1 MSQYFDNVDLKSN
14 IEKYK
19 TRIFDK
25 EFCFNTDNGVF
36 SKSKLDFG
44 TRCLLENLPLEEI
57 KGEILEVGCG
67 YGVIPIILT
76 RIVDKIES
84 FDAVDVNKR
93 ALHLA
98 EMNKKENF
106 APKVNFFLSDC
117 YKNIN
122 KKYDVIISNPP
133 IRAGKNI
140 VYEIVM
146 NARNYLKEDGKLFIV
161 INKDQGAK
169 SLYKDLEKVYNI
181 LKEGTNKAKKTADK
195 TVVEVK
201 KAMKLNYFE
210 DSEYLNELLNSK

>member
-19 TRIFDK
+19 ARIFDK

-76 RIVDKIES
+76 RTVDKIDS

-106 APKVNFFLSDC
+106 SPKVNFFFSNC
-117 YKNIN
+117 YQNIN

-169 SLYKDLEKVYNI
+169 SLYKDLEKVYKCELINKKKGFWIIKCI
-181 LKEGTNKAKKTADK
+181 LR
-195 TVVEVK
+195 
-201 KAMKLNYFE
+201 
-210 DSEYLNELLNSK
+210 

>member
-67 YGVIPIILT
+67 YRVIPIILT

-169 SLYKDLEKVYNI
+169 SLYKDLEKVYKCELINKKKGFWIIKCI
-181 LKEGTNKAKKTADK
+181 LR
-195 TVVEVK
+195 
-201 KAMKLNYFE
+201 
-210 DSEYLNELLNSK
+210 

>member
-76 RIVDKIES
+76 RTVDKIDS

-106 APKVNFFLSDC
+106 SPKVNFFLSNC
-117 YKNIN
+117 YQNIN

-169 SLYKDLEKVYNI
+169 SLYKDLENI
-181 LKEGTNKAKKTADK
+181 YKCELINKKKGFWIIK
-195 TVVEVK
+195 CI
-201 KAMKLNYFE
+201 LR
-210 DSEYLNELLNSK
+210 

>member
-76 RIVDKIES
+76 RTVDKIDS

-106 APKVNFFLSDC
+106 SPKVNFFLSNC
-117 YKNIN
+117 YQNIN

-169 SLYKDLEKVYNI
+169 SLYKDLEQVYKCELINKKKGFWIIKCI
-181 LKEGTNKAKKTADK
+181 LR
-195 TVVEVK
+195 
-201 KAMKLNYFE
+201 
-210 DSEYLNELLNSK
+210 

>member
-169 SLYKDLEKVYNI
+169 SLYKDLEKVYKCELINKKKGFWIFKCI
-181 LKEGTNKAKKTADK
+181 LR
-195 TVVEVK
+195 
-201 KAMKLNYFE
+201 
-210 DSEYLNELLNSK
+210 

>member
-44 TRCLLENLPLEEI
+44 TRCLLENLPLGEI

-76 RIVDKIES
+76 RIVDKIKS

-169 SLYKDLEKVYNI
+169 SLYKDLEKVYKCELINKKKGFWIIKCI
-181 LKEGTNKAKKTADK
+181 LR
-195 TVVEVK
+195 
-201 KAMKLNYFE
+201 
-210 DSEYLNELLNSK
+210 

>member
-122 KKYDVIISNPP
+122 KKYDVIISNPA
-133 IRAGKNI
+133 IRARKNI

-169 SLYKDLEKVYNI
+169 SLYKDLEKVYNC
-181 LKEGTNKAKKTADK
+181 
-195 TVVEVK
+195 
-201 KAMKLNYFE
+201 
-210 DSEYLNELLNSK
+210 

>member
-106 APKVNFFLSDC
+106 SPKVNFFFSNC
-117 YKNIN
+117 YQNIN

-169 SLYKDLEKVYNI
+169 SLYKDLEKVYKCELINKKKGFWIIKCI
-181 LKEGTNKAKKTADK
+181 LR
-195 TVVEVK
+195 
-201 KAMKLNYFE
+201 
-210 DSEYLNELLNSK
+210 

>member
-106 APKVNFFLSDC
+106 APKVNFFLSNC

-169 SLYKDLEKVYNI
+169 SLYKDLEKVYKCELINKKKGFWIIKCI
-181 LKEGTNKAKKTADK
+181 LRWQL
-195 TVVEVK
+195 VQS
-201 KAMKLNYFE
+201 MLII
-210 DSEYLNELLNSK
+210 

>member
-76 RIVDKIES
+76 RTVDKIES

-98 EMNKKENF
+98 EMNKRENF
-106 APKVNFFLSDC
+106 APKVNFFLSNC

-169 SLYKDLEKVYNI
+169 SLYKDLEKVYKCELINKKKGFWIIKCI
-181 LKEGTNKAKKTADK
+181 LR
-195 TVVEVK
+195 
-201 KAMKLNYFE
+201 
-210 DSEYLNELLNSK
+210 

>member
-57 KGEILEVGCG
+57 KGEMLEVGCG

-76 RIVDKIES
+76 RTVDKIDS

-106 APKVNFFLSDC
+106 SPKVNFFLSNC
-117 YKNIN
+117 YQNIN

-169 SLYKDLEKVYNI
+169 SLYKDLENVYKCELINKKKGFWIIKCI
-181 LKEGTNKAKKTADK
+181 LR
-195 TVVEVK
+195 
-201 KAMKLNYFE
+201 
-210 DSEYLNELLNSK
+210 

>member
-76 RIVDKIES
+76 RTVDKIES

-106 APKVNFFLSDC
+106 APKVNFFLSNC

-169 SLYKDLEKVYNI
+169 SLYKDLEKVYKCELINKKKGFWIIKCI
-181 LKEGTNKAKKTADK
+181 LR
-195 TVVEVK
+195 
-201 KAMKLNYFE
+201 
-210 DSEYLNELLNSK
+210 

>member
-76 RIVDKIES
+76 RTVDKIES

-106 APKVNFFLSDC
+106 APKVNFFLSNC
-117 YKNIN
+117 YQNIN

-169 SLYKDLEKVYNI
+169 SLYKDLEKVYKCELINKKKGFWIIKCI
-181 LKEGTNKAKKTADK
+181 LR
-195 TVVEVK
+195 
-201 KAMKLNYFE
+201 
-210 DSEYLNELLNSK
+210 

>member
-1 MSQYFDNVDLKSN
+1 MVNSLFRGRKKMSQYFDNVDLKSN

-169 SLYKDLEKVYNI
+169 SLYKDLEKVYKCVLINKKKGFWIIKCI
-181 LKEGTNKAKKTADK
+181 LR
-195 TVVEVK
+195 
-201 KAMKLNYFE
+201 
-210 DSEYLNELLNSK
+210 

>member
-169 SLYKDLEKVYNI
+169 SLYKDLEKVYKCVLINKKKGFWIIKCI
-181 LKEGTNKAKKTADK
+181 LR
-195 TVVEVK
+195 
-201 KAMKLNYFE
+201 
-210 DSEYLNELLNSK
+210 

>member
-36 SKSKLDFG
+36 SKSKLDIG

-169 SLYKDLEKVYNI
+169 SLYKDLEKVYKCELINKKKGFWIIKCI
-181 LKEGTNKAKKTADK
+181 LR
-195 TVVEVK
+195 
-201 KAMKLNYFE
+201 
-210 DSEYLNELLNSK
+210 

>member
-1 MSQYFDNVDLKSN
+1 MSQYFDNVNLKSN

-44 TRCLLENLPLEEI
+44 TRCLLEHLPLEEI
-57 KGEILEVGCG
+57 KGDMLEVGCG

-76 RIVDKIES
+76 RTVDEINS

-106 APKVNFFLSDC
+106 APKINFFLSDC
-117 YKNIN
+117 YQNIN

-146 NARNYLKEDGKLFIV
+146 NAKNYLKKDGKLFIV

-169 SLYKDLEKVYNI
+169 SLYKDLEQVYKCELINKKKGFWIIKCI
-181 LKEGTNKAKKTADK
+181 LR
-195 TVVEVK
+195 
-201 KAMKLNYFE
+201 
-210 DSEYLNELLNSK
+210 

>member
-106 APKVNFFLSDC
+106 SPKVNFFLSNC
-117 YKNIN
+117 YQNIN

-169 SLYKDLEKVYNI
+169 SLYKDLEKVYKCELINKKKGFWIIKCI
-181 LKEGTNKAKKTADK
+181 LR
-195 TVVEVK
+195 
-201 KAMKLNYFE
+201 
-210 DSEYLNELLNSK
+210 

>member
-140 VYEIVM
+140 VYEIVI

-169 SLYKDLEKVYNI
+169 SLYKDLEKVYKCELINKKKGFWIIKCI
-181 LKEGTNKAKKTADK
+181 LR
-195 TVVEVK
+195 
-201 KAMKLNYFE
+201 
-210 DSEYLNELLNSK
+210 

>member
-98 EMNKKENF
+98 EMNKKESF

-169 SLYKDLEKVYNI
+169 SLYKDLEKVYKCELINKKKGFWIIKCI
-181 LKEGTNKAKKTADK
+181 LR
-195 TVVEVK
+195 
-201 KAMKLNYFE
+201 
-210 DSEYLNELLNSK
+210 

>member
-161 INKDQGAK
+161 INKNQGAK
-169 SLYKDLEKVYNI
+169 SLYKDLEKVYKCELINKKKGFWIIKCI
-181 LKEGTNKAKKTADK
+181 LR
-195 TVVEVK
+195 
-201 KAMKLNYFE
+201 
-210 DSEYLNELLNSK
+210 